1 MLIFVTIRL
10 AVDEMPEGDVL
21 LATVRH
27 DILAELIRQQRPLP
41 HPAWHSILAVGSDAA
56 VVNPAGIRIMR
67 AGIDDRD
74 LAGLPIRDVDQQ
86 LGAAAHI

>member
-1 MLIFVTIRL
+1 MEEMKMLKHLGCVRVGTYL
-10 AVDEMPEGDVL
+10 MPYL
-21 LATVRH
+21 CLP
-27 DILAELIRQQRPLP
+27 RPLP

-86 LGAAAHI
+86 LGAP